1 MDDPFALMQPST
13 MGLATK
19 ISDSVPSG
27 AEKMRYERTRVCIEP
42 AGRRPRGTDCLRGRR
57 LYFVAE
63 RPLALVRLLRYP
75 GIIIFSSLYYRTDK
89 KMPVDIVAVISVSA
103 AALVSIL
110 NTLFTSRC
118 TRINTCCI
126 SCDRTLAD
134 ETPLTE
140 SGEM

>member
-1 MDDPFALMQPST
+1 
-13 MGLATK
+13 
-19 ISDSVPSG
+19 
-27 AEKMRYERTRVCIEP
+27 
-42 AGRRPRGTDCLRGRR
+42 
-57 LYFVAE
+57 
-63 RPLALVRLLRYP
+63 
-75 GIIIFSSLYYRTDK
+75 
-89 KMPVDIVAVISVSA
+89 VISVSA